1 MKTRLISA
9 LLLCMAFASSSLAE
23 SYIYL
28 TNSTTEP
35 LTLNTIQTGH
45 DNISHGDEWEQL
57 AQSVPPMGTV
67 KFLRFNRDQGIK
79 WGKKY
84 WFTTTVQGQTSSVTL
99 QQKLKGT
106 WNFSNI
112 YHTANGDSWKDD
124 RNIYEQNINF
134 DGQNAKLAYKAS
146 YARASGD
153 DFHYIIQPNLEAQVR
168 DELSANSFNVLTYNI
183 WGLLPGITAEN
194 TYDRFH
200 SIAHMVTPGYDAIVF
215 QEAHDLASSNYFRD
229 HISSEYPYLTEIP
242 FELGR
247 ILNGGVFIA
256 SKWPIEVEDNI
267 VFQSC
272 VGEDC
277 LASKGAVYARI
288 NKLGKTYNLFGT
300 HVRAYTTPEDI
311 ANRFEHLAELKAF
324 KDSKHIPHDEPVI
337 YAGDFNVDKVN
348 FPQERNDLMT
358 ALNATEPM
366 ALGDYPYS
374 YAGPVN
380 VYADDSYNEYLD
392 YVLYSNEHVAPITS
406 SNTLLL
412 PRSTASEHWGRWDL
426 SDHYP
431 VKGEFVFP

>member
-1 MKTRLISA
+1 MKKHLILA
-9 LLLCMAFASSSLAE
+9 LLFSMAFGSNAFAE

-35 LTLNTIQTGH
+35 LSISTVQTGH
-45 DNISHGDEWEQL
+45 DNITHGNEWEQL
-57 AQSVPPMGTV
+57 AHSVPPMGTV
-67 KFLRFNRDQGIK
+67 KFLRFNRDRGIK

-84 WFTTTVQGQTSSVTL
+84 WFTTTVQGQSSSVVL

-106 WNFSNI
+106 MTFSNI
-112 YHTANGDSWKDD
+112 KHSANYDSWKDD
-124 RNIYEQNINF
+124 RDIYKQHINF
-134 DGQNAKLAYKAS
+134 DGQDATLAYKAS

-153 DFHYIIQPNLEAQVR
+153 DFHYIIQPNLEQQVR
-168 DELSANSFNVLTYNI
+168 DEANANSFNVLTYNI

-200 SIAHMVTPGYDAIVF
+200 SIAHMVVPGYDAIVF

-229 HISSEYPYLTEIP
+229 HIKGEYPYLTEIP

-247 ILNGGVFIA
+247 ILNGGIFIA

-267 VFQSC
+267 VYQAC
-272 VGEDC
+272 IGEDC
-277 LASKGAVYARI
+277 LASKGAVYAKI

-324 KDSKHIPHDEPVI
+324 KDSKHIPANEPVI

-348 FPQERNDLMT
+348 FPQERDDLMVV
-358 ALNATEPM
+358 LDATEPT
-366 ALGDYPYS
+366 ALEDYPYS
-374 YAGPVN
+374 YGGSIN
-380 VYADDSYNEYLD
+380 VYADDQYDEYLD
-392 YVLYSNEHVAPITS
+392 YVLYSNEHVTPISS

-412 PRSTASEHWGRWDL
+412 PRSVESEHWGRWDL
-426 SDHYP
+426 SDHFP
-431 VKGEFVFP
+431 VKGEFVYP